1 MLNRLE
7 ELEQED
13 LRYDL
18 HVGAEAPTTYNLTLV
33 YPAWRPPIEH
43 NNLLKSPDEIK
54 AKLAAIGIY
63 R

>member
-33 YPAWRPPIEH
+33 YPAWRPPIE
-43 NNLLKSPDEIK
+43 NTDLLKRPDEIK
-54 AKLAAIGIY
+54 AQLAKLGIY